1 MIPCSNS
8 KGDSSVKIKQTIVNC
23 HTRAYHEKGGC
34 GKHEMWSSQIL
45 NVSKDLKHG
54 LQGVVK
60 VDVQMR
66 SNEDKPRLTKEGR
79 LKCVNH
85 GNGRNEGSTCM
96 MHEGYSWGRKKRT
109 QKPTVVVQNLDEG
122 FCGLDVLHGY
132 GGKNGHGSIG
142 RREIRSQRVGS
153 RSISIIDNYLM
164 KEGKY

>member
-1 MIPCSNS
+1 
-8 KGDSSVKIKQTIVNC
+8 
-23 HTRAYHEKGGC
+23 
-34 GKHEMWSSQIL
+34 MWSSKGL
-45 NVSKDLKHG
+45 NVSMYLKHG

-109 QKPTVVVQNLDEG
+109 QKQPITELQISDKG
-122 FCGLDVLHGY
+122 FGGLDGLHGY
-132 GGKNGHGSIG
+132 GGKSDHGGIG
-142 RREIRSQRVGS
+142 RKEIRSKRVGS
-153 RSISIIDNYLM
+153 RSTSIIDS
-164 KEGKY
+164 